1 MTTEKRNYPN
11 FIEAYKGLFDDGFVP
26 PQFTEWAAI
35 SVVAA
40 ALERKVWLPWGN
52 FKFFPNMYILFVAK
66 PGIGK
71 SSAIN
76 PAVGMLR
83 DLKQHGEA
91 LNILP
96 SQITEAK
103 LIDLMAKNHRKFT
116 HGTTVKEQCA
126 GYFYA
131 SEASAC
137 LKDLYGG
144 FINTITS
151 FYDCDDNFQKATMGG
166 GERPTNLRNICFNL
180 LAGSTFDY
188 LGKLITDDN
197 IMGGFASRLTY
208 IIQEEYF
215 ARDMSWESRGAKN
228 SKKIDRYKL
237 MQDLAK
243 IQSIVGPYSADKEF
257 AGKWNKWAPEFDK
270 FHQSQKNEKLQSL
283 LARKP
288 TIIRKLPMI
297 ISAAESGDRVL
308 RGHHWD
314 RAMELMNEAEK
325 QLPIMLREGRARDTK
340 SQTGLNNALIRF
352 FERNEG
358 DHHLHSV
365 MHQLTLD
372 GYDRDAVYKTVISLS
387 QNKVLFDYNE
397 QTLMLK
403 LIGDSQAYL

>member
-1 MTTEKRNYPN
+1 MGKRHYDN
-11 FIEAYKGLFDDGFVP
+11 FIDAYIELNDDGFVP
-26 PQFTEWAAI
+26 PQFTEWAAVSI
-35 SVVAA
+35 IAA
-40 ALERKVWLPWGN
+40 TLERKAWLPWGGN

-83 DLKQHGEA
+83 DLKQHGEG
-91 LNILP
+91 LHILP

-103 LIDLMAKNHRKFT
+103 LIDLMGKNHRKFT

-166 GERPTNLRNICFNL
+166 GERPVTLRNICFNL

-208 IIQEEYF
+208 IIQDEYF
-215 ARDMSWESRGAKN
+215 ERDMSWEQGSR
-228 SKKIDRYKL
+228 KKRSSVDRYKL
-237 MQDLAK
+237 MQDLSK
-243 IQSIVGPYSADKEF
+243 IQEIVGEFSADQEF
-257 AGKWNKWAPEFDK
+257 AERWNKWAPEFDK
-270 FHQSQKNEKLQSL
+270 FHQEQKSEKLQSL

-297 ISAAESGDRVL
+297 IAAAESNDRVL
-308 RGHHWD
+308 RAHHWD
-314 RAMELMNEAEK
+314 RAMEMMNAAER

-340 SQTGLNNALIRF
+340 SQTGLNNALIKF
-352 FERNEG
+352 FERNPGKHNIE
-358 DHHLHSV
+358 SV
-365 MHQLTLD
+365 AYQLTLD
-372 GYDRDAVYKTVISLS
+372 GFERSNIINTIESLS
-387 QNKVLFDYNE
+387 KNKVLFELHESRDLE
-397 QTLMLK
+397 
-403 LIGDSQAYL
+403 LIGDSHAYL